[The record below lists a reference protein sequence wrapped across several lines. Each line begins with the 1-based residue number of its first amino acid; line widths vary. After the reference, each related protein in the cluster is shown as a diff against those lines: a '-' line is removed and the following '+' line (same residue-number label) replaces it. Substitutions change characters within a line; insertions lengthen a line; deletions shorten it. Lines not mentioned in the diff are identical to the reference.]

1 MFVCAALIRS
11 LHRCCDDNRTTGQ
24 QDKKDDR
31 FPQTKTHAGVH
42 FAPSQFSNF
51 PASNMFSSQPGPASL
66 SPPSPYDKPREAV
79 QIQTASKTHNT
90 PNAPAFKRRPISVC
104 VRAFGDTA
112 TRLCFGASADGTQT
126 ISDSEGSSDVEDDE
140 DCAATIS
147 ATVSLTLA
155 LVSTTSIPTAN
166 TRWITDSVDAL
177 LKADADHDDDDNEDD
192 TDDVHEA
199 GAGAGTGTGT
209 GSSSALTAPFSLHVS
224 FVPALTRA
232 GTTCLKCTRSGK
244 LCAQHDVVVGAGVTT
259 RTKTGIVRNA
269 TSTSALA
276 LRTNV
281 NTNVNVNVKPF
292 PARTK
297 AGGLCKKCEA
307 KGSFCHLHL

>member
-1 MFVCAALIRS
+1 M
-11 LHRCCDDNRTTGQ
+11 
-24 QDKKDDR
+24 
-31 FPQTKTHAGVH
+31 
-42 FAPSQFSNF
+42 
-51 PASNMFSSQPGPASL
+51 
-66 SPPSPYDKPREAV
+66 SPLSPYDKPREAV

-126 ISDSEGSSDVEDDE
+126 ISDSESSSDDEDDEDDE
-140 DCAATIS
+140 DCAAT
-147 ATVSLTLA
+147 ATATATATLTLA

-177 LKADADHDDDDNEDD
+177 LKADADHDDDDDEDD
-192 TDDVHEA
+192 TDDVHD
-199 GAGAGTGTGT
+199 AGAGTGTGT
-209 GSSSALTAPFSLHVS
+209 GLGSVLAAPVP
-224 FVPALTRA
+224 FVPALTLA

-244 LCAQHDVVVGAGVTT
+244 LCAQHDVVVGVTP
-259 RTKTGIVRNA
+259 RTKTAGIVRNG
-269 TSTSALA
+269 TSALHTKA
-276 LRTNV
+276 NV
-281 NTNVNVNVKPF
+281 NTKLNVKPF